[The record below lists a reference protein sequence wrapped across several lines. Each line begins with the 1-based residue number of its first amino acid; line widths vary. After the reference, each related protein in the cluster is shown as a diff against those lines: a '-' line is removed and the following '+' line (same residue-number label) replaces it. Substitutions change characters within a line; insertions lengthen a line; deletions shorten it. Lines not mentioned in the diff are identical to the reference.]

1 MHCTAPILEL
11 PRLLEFIPGLT
22 HVPHSCHRGESTNAC
37 CRCPNRSV
45 QSSQAKSWRIRVR
58 SRVRAS
64 HCVFEHVALFSS
76 SYARTHISKLL
87 NRAVKHTHTWFASRR
102 SVTHSLQTAQ
112 AATSCHNL
120 PQVAM
125 CETNLSCIVVG
136 RSKSRCKIKIKA
148 AHAHGCARHDVTGHD
163 MASSPAEPIDSV
175 ALFEVDVDF
184 DAYFDFDVDAQ
195 DSCLF

>member
-1 MHCTAPILEL
+1 
-11 PRLLEFIPGLT
+11 
-22 HVPHSCHRGESTNAC
+22 
-37 CRCPNRSV
+37 
-45 QSSQAKSWRIRVR
+45 
-58 SRVRAS
+58 
-64 HCVFEHVALFSS
+64 
-76 SYARTHISKLL
+76 
-87 NRAVKHTHTWFASRR
+87 
-102 SVTHSLQTAQ
+102 
-112 AATSCHNL
+112 
-120 PQVAM
+120 M

-148 AHAHGCARHDVTGHD
+148 AHAHGCARHDVTRHD